1 MLIPSPTDLSPGSWA
16 QVCPADGG
24 LGIRSGWLARLGAYK
39 WCFCPDGFQFIGQL
53 RLEGGAGIRLAS
65 ALTQRGA
72 LCGLA
77 VDKLFTE
84 ANCAAIHLKRHA
96 VKKRSSAFAFT
107 LIELLVV
114 IAIIAILAGM
124 LLPALGKA
132 KEKAKMIK
140 CLNNRKQVALGFTIY
155 AGDNDDKLPPYAYN
169 MAGTPLAGLTQ
180 FPEWRQSMATYIGMT
195 TGNVVAEFEGRM
207 GCPSL
212 LSRTVP
218 VGISITTA
226 PNYNRV
232 IAYHNVAAGT
242 GGSARLGQVPPST
255 FLVGESTNQVIY
267 TPTVWPF
274 DTDTDGDG
282 VLDSNASL
290 FSGVTRCNNFIF
302 HHNRQNSAATPNL
315 LPKMTD
321 QGNVCFADGSARI
334 ITRDKWLRNDGGMWG
349 P

>member
-1 MLIPSPTDLSPGSWA
+1 MKT
-16 QVCPADGG
+16 
-24 LGIRSGWLARLGAYK
+24 
-39 WCFCPDGFQFIGQL
+39 
-53 RLEGGAGIRLAS
+53 
-65 ALTQRGA
+65 
-72 LCGLA
+72 
-77 VDKLFTE
+77 
-84 ANCAAIHLKRHA
+84 
-96 VKKRSSAFAFT
+96 RSSNLAFT

-132 KEKAKMIK
+132 KEKAKMTK
-140 CLNNRKQVALGFTIY
+140 CLSNRKQVALGLTIY

-195 TGNVVAEFEGRM
+195 TGNVVAEFEGRL

-212 LSRTVP
+212 LSRTTP
-218 VGISITTA
+218 VTISITTA

-232 IAYHNVAAGT
+232 IGYHNVAAGS
-242 GGSARLGQVPPST
+242 GGSARLGQLVAST

-267 TPTVWPF
+267 SPTVFPF

-290 FSGVTRCNNFIF
+290 FAGVTRANNFIF
-302 HHNRQNSAATPNL
+302 HHNRQNASAIPNTN
-315 LPKMTD
+315 PKMTD
-321 QGNVCFADGSARI
+321 QGNVCFADGSARV
-334 ITRDKWLRNDGGMWG
+334 ITREKWLKNDGNMWG